1 MNSNASMI
9 QRNYA
14 KGFVARRA
22 TKRLHTR
29 MQKASRVKDPLRDAM
44 LVRFV
49 RYTINAE
56 TMSQ

>member
-22 TKRLHTR
+22 AKRLQAR
-29 MQKASRVKDPLRDAM
+29 MERASRVKDPLRDAM

-49 RYTINAE
+49 RHTIHAG
-56 TMSQ
+56 TISQ